1 MALTAPAAA
10 QHLLGFGPPGRP
22 LLSQR
27 SGFVLGLPGLQG
39 GLLGQLQR
47 FDRGGWSAMI
57 ALEGDGQFASAD
69 VDVGAAA
76 GPALVQ
82 AGVDADDLPD
92 RPLGRVAVEAFG
104 EPDAEI
110 AAEVLLQR
118 GVVGLRRRHLRL
130 EQHPPINRQPAPVQG
145 LHLVRHRHMGV
156 QIRIT
161 GPAVPMGERGRHQA
175 ADVDLPDP
183 LRTGPGEQRLL
194 LNEPQRIPHRGLMG
208 LLDDRRDGGSERPPT
223 ASTRD
228 LTGEK
233 VRS

>member
-1 MALTAPAAA
+1 M
-10 QHLLGFGPPGRP
+10 
-22 LLSQR
+22 
-27 SGFVLGLPGLQG
+27 
-39 GLLGQLQR
+39 GQVQR
-47 FDRGGWSAMI
+47 FDRGRRPAVI
-57 ALEGDGQFASAD
+57 VLEGDGEFAAAD

-76 GPALVQ
+76 GPALIQ
-82 AGVDADDLPD
+82 PRVDADDLPD
-92 RPLGRVAVEAFG
+92 RPFRRVGAGSFG

-130 EQHPPINRQPAPVQG
+130 EQHPPIDRQPAPVQG

-156 QIRIT
+156 QIRIP
-161 GPAVPMGERGRHQA
+161 GPTVPMGERGRHQT

-208 LLDDRRDGGSERPPT
+208 LLDDRRHGGRSDRPQ
-223 ASTRD
+223 RRHR
-228 LTGEK
+228 L
-233 VRS
+233 